1 MQVLRFNSILVRLKG
16 KSHTQQLP
24 ILEASFNSILVRLKG
39 FTETV
44 VILYAILT
52 GRVKTIFMI
61 VVFKAAL
68 LSTYSRVNSLG
79 GRRFLTRHGFTRFFT
94 GKWQM

>member
-1 MQVLRFNSILVRLKG
+1 MMNLCKFQFHTGSIKSVTVADDLSTHPRFNSILVRLKG
-16 KSHTQQLP
+16 FMK
-24 ILEASFNSILVRLKG
+24 A
-39 FTETV
+39 V

-61 VVFKAAL
+61 VVFKVAL

-79 GRRFLTRHGFTRFFT
+79 G
-94 GKWQM
+94 

>member
-1 MQVLRFNSILVRLKG
+1 MWYHRFNSILVRLKG
-16 KSHTQQLP
+16 FMK
-24 ILEASFNSILVRLKG
+24 A
-39 FTETV
+39 V

-61 VVFKAAL
+61 VVFKVAL

-79 GRRFLTRHGFTRFFT
+79 G
-94 GKWQM
+94 